1 MRANYVSDSWH
12 RAKYTKLQKKS
23 NICLKELIFGLGESI
38 TNRTSHKILASCK
51 KYLQREQVE
60 RIEETTKELEGP
72 LIIRG
77 DVAKIF
83 SQWEGIGNVYVSF

>member
-1 MRANYVSDSWH
+1 MDWGRVSQIEH
-12 RAKYTKLQKKS
+12 PIKYWL
-23 NICLKELIFGLGESI
+23 LV
-38 TNRTSHKILASCK
+38 K

-77 DVAKIF
+77 DVAKIS